1 MTTAPPVA
9 ERDPADLATLYASI
23 RDKVRSLQQDPD
35 EPVPDPATWAIRTD
49 HDTDAALFEELTF
62 HVFAAGFSRSVVRD
76 KWPALR
82 AAFVGFEPARTAA
95 LDGADCARLA
105 QDRALIRNRRKITGT
120 VDNAQ
125 RVLDLAAQHG
135 SFRAWLDSHPRTE
148 LYRLHQDI
156 AKRFACAGPSASQW
170 FLLTSGFD
178 YYMSSPHTL
187 RLLKRLG
194 LLGQARA
201 PAVNDVMLRL
211 SAASG
216 ENLWRISADLMR
228 FASGFMFPDSSPF
241 CLSLKYLC
249 PGATPSKARLSCLRP
264 NSFLTI
270 DGDLSVLTYN
280 SVRGPSTLTAVCLS
294 HSPVLKRNAPIAW
307 ATFLAA

>member
-228 FASGFMFPDSSPF
+228 FASGFMLTEGICVEGIPR
-241 CLSLKYLC
+241 C
-249 PGATPSKARLSCLRP
+249 PKCPLWDHCEAF
-264 NSFLTI
+264 NQ
-270 DGDLSVLTYN
+270 D
-280 SVRGPSTLTAVCLS
+280 TLPA
-294 HSPVLKRNAPIAW
+294 
-307 ATFLAA
+307 